1 MAPHRNH
8 VEARSSRRP
17 ARQFVSE
24 THDHKPDAPEK
35 NEPDFFIGLPLV
47 TDEIELGLNV
57 LTAKV
62 RALRLAQAGKHAVSM
77 KIEAENIA
85 KVSNQINMLAAQVV
99 RTTLRHINR
108 RPRP

>member
-8 VEARSSRRP
+8 VEARSSREL

-24 THDHKPDAPEK
+24 THDHKPDAPEATA
-35 NEPDFFIGLPLV
+35 PDFYVGLPLV
-47 TDEIELGLNV
+47 TDEIELGLKV

-62 RALRLAQAGKHAVSM
+62 RALRSAQAAKQAVAM
-77 KIEAENIA
+77 KLAAEDVA
-85 KVSNQINMLAAQVV
+85 KVSNQINMLATQTI

-108 RPRP
+108 RSRV

>member
-24 THDHKPDAPEK
+24 THDHKADAPA
-35 NEPDFFIGLPLV
+35 PFFVGTFYSVKQIESDTGDLKIRCAALLSAHGSESAVGLKLAA
-47 TDEIELGLNV
+47 EGI
-57 LTAKV
+57 AK
-62 RALRLAQAGKHAVSM
+62 LAGQIQSLADHL
-77 KIEAENIA
+77 A
-85 KVSNQINMLAAQVV
+85 KVSIAHV
-99 RTTLRHINR
+99 NR